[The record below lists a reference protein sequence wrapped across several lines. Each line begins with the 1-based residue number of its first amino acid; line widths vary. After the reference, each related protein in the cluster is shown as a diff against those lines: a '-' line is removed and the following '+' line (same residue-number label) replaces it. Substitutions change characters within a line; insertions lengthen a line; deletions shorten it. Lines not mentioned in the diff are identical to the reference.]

1 VEYLGH
7 VISVDGV
14 ATDPSKIEVVQQWP
28 SPTNVKQL
36 RGFLGLTGYY
46 RKFIKH
52 YAMITKPLADL
63 LRKDTQF
70 LWTPTVEEAFQ
81 LLKKC
86 LIEALVLAVP
96 NFAKQF
102 VVETDAS
109 DHGIGAVLMQD
120 NHPIAYLS
128 KPLGPRNQGLS
139 VYEKRVFGHIACS

>member
-1 VEYLGH
+1 
-7 VISVDGV
+7 
-14 ATDPSKIEVVQQWP
+14 
-28 SPTNVKQL
+28 
-36 RGFLGLTGYY
+36 
-46 RKFIKH
+46 
-52 YAMITKPLADL
+52 
-63 LRKDTQF
+63 
-70 LWTPTVEEAFQ
+70 VEEAFQ

-86 LIEALVLAVP
+86 LIEAPVLAVP

-139 VYEKRVFGHIACS
+139 VYEKECLAILLAVEKWRSYLQHQ